1 METIDKKTLK
11 MTPHSIDIN
20 KTCGNCA
27 CINDKKDWCQLHR
40 HSVCAIHYGCRTWMT
55 QEMLE
60 KKLKEKSAYLE
71 SEKGMRVEYMLT
83 LMFAFISAAY
93 HIMVRGEMILGE
105 LIGGKE
111 WRYERKKALTDMQN
125 AIKTFY
131 DRYTT
136 YFEKDYK
143 QMMSDYGRKEF
154 DNKKYD
160 GFQRYSSYVLMVG
173 LELIER
179 CWHNPELIF
188 EVIADIRKYP
198 NDLNLFIPEFVEQ
211 FKIKEDD

>member
-1 METIDKKTLK
+1 MAIIDKQSSKEPQHKL
-11 MTPHSIDIN
+11 DIN

-40 HSVCAIHYGCRTWMT
+40 HSVCAIHYGCKTWIDKET
-55 QEMLE
+55 LE
-60 KKLKEKSAYLE
+60 KKLKEKAAYLE
-71 SEKGMRVEYMLT
+71 SLDGMRVEYMLT
-83 LMFAFISAAY
+83 LMFALISAAY

-111 WRYERKKALTDMQN
+111 WRFERKKALTDIEK
-125 AIKTFY
+125 AIKTIY

-154 DNKKYD
+154 DSQKYD

-188 EVIADIRKYP
+188 EVLEDIRKYP
-198 NDLNLFIPEFVEQ
+198 NDLNLFTPEFVEQ
-211 FKIKEDD
+211 FKIKKNG

>member
-1 METIDKKTLK
+1 MDQET
-11 MTPHSIDIN
+11 
-20 KTCGNCA
+20 
-27 CINDKKDWCQLHR
+27 
-40 HSVCAIHYGCRTWMT
+40 
-55 QEMLE
+55 LE
-60 KKLKEKSAYLE
+60 KKLKEKAAYLE
-71 SEKGMRVEYMLT
+71 SLDGMRVEYMLT

-111 WRYERKKALTDMQN
+111 WRFERKKALTDIEK
-125 AIKTFY
+125 AIKTTY

-188 EVIADIRKYP
+188 EVIEDIRKYP
-198 NDLNLFIPEFVEQ
+198 NDLNLFTPEFVEQ